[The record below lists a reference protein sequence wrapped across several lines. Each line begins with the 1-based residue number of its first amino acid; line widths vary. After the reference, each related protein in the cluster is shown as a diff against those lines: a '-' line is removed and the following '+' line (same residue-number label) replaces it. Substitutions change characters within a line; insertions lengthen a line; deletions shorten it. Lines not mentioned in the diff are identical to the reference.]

1 MENEYVN
8 KTNEILKSIHDT
20 VERQINE
27 TYTEYKNNCLEQ
39 LDREIEVK
47 RNEIVK
53 NVLDG
58 IQIGLD
64 RSELGIEPIINI
76 RIGVNKII
84 KLDK

>member
-1 MENEYVN
+1 MENEYIN

-20 VERQINE
+20 VERQINK

-58 IQIGLD
+58 IQISLD

-76 RIGVNKII
+76 RISVNKII